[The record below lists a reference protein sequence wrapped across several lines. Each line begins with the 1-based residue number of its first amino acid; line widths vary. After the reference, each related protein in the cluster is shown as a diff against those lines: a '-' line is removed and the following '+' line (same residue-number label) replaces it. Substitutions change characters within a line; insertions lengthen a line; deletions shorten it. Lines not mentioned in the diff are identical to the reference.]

1 MQLPSSTSDK
11 RKDRGVN
18 VDANVDELPA
28 AASDTGC
35 ERTLNED
42 RYSVIESPSGAAW
55 IVCDGMGGATGGEL
69 AAHVAIEAMRR
80 DLEGMP
86 ARSPEVALRSAI
98 LEGNRVI
105 VLRRQNPVFA
115 NMGTTVVAC
124 LFSGPELVI
133 GNVGDS
139 RAYLVEGKIA
149 AQLSIDH
156 TYVQQ
161 LVERGE
167 LDATEALSHPQA
179 HVLTRALGAEPS
191 VKVDT
196 DHFWIHEN
204 SPESDEGEISRK
216 ILLCSDGLYSL
227 VSDAEIA
234 QIVNS
239 GSPQDAC
246 VELVELA
253 RKRGGYD
260 NITVAVIPIK
270 GPLRREPPPGYE
282 KKRRDDLEAR
292 ARALQ
297 DPSDRFAVFATSG
310 VLSFMAIAVTFLV
323 MLYRLSR

>member
-1 MQLPSSTSDK
+1 MQLPSPIGNK

-18 VDANVDELPA
+18 TDNTVDELPA

-42 RYSVIESPSGAAW
+42 RYSVIESPSGSAW

-167 LDATEALSHPQA
+167 LDAADALSHPQA
-179 HVLTRALGAEPS
+179 HVLTRALGAEPG

-196 DHFWIHEN
+196 DHFWIHEAAPG
-204 SPESDEGEISRK
+204 SEEASVVRK

-234 QIVNS
+234 EIVS
-239 GSPQDAC
+239 AGAPQDAC
-246 VELVELA
+246 VELIELA

-260 NITVAVIPIK
+260 NITVAVIPIA
-270 GPLRREPPPGYE
+270 GPVRREPPPGYE
-282 KKRRDDLEAR
+282 KRRRDVLEAR
-292 ARALQ
+292 ARDLSGS
-297 DPSDRFAVFATSG
+297 SDRFAVFATSG
-310 VLSFMAIAVTFLV
+310 VLGFMAIAVTLLL